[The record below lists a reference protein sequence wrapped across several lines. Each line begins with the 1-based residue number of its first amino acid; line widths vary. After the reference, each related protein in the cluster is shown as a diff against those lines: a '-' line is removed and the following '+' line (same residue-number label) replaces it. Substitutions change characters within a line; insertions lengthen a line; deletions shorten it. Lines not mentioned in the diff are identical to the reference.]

1 MKKVIS
7 SIVIGLLLGTQVP
20 ALIQLG
26 HTHEGQG
33 GWNYNDPSVKFDA
46 TKNTVRHSTIT
57 WLTVDNLQA
66 TCEAE
71 SRKRG
76 NSGFGRKLEACA
88 FWTDNTCTIITKK
101 QTSLHA
107 LGHETLHCFQGA
119 FH

>member
-1 MKKVIS
+1 MKKVIGA
-7 SIVIGLLLGTQVP
+7 IVIGLLLGTQVP
-20 ALIQLG
+20 ALMQ
-26 HTHEGQG
+26 HVHYEGQG
-33 GWNYNDPSVKFDA
+33 GWNYSNPEAKFD
-46 TKNTVRHSTIT
+46 TRNNIVNQSTVT
-57 WLTVDNLQA
+57 WLAVDNLQA

-76 NSGFGRKLEACA
+76 NKGFGYTLEACS
-88 FWTDNTCTIITKK
+88 FWVKNTCTIITKK

>member
-1 MKKVIS
+1 MKKVIG

-20 ALIQLG
+20 ALMQ
-26 HTHEGQG
+26 HDHSEGQG
-33 GWNYNDPSVKFDA
+33 GWNYSDPSALFN
-46 TKNTVRHSTIT
+46 TNKNIVNQSTIT
-57 WLTVDNLQA
+57 WIAVDNLQA

-71 SRKRG
+71 SRNRG
-76 NSGFGRKLEACA
+76 NKGFGYMLEACS
-88 FWTDNTCTIITKK
+88 FWVKDTCTIITKK